1 MVENTVSRFCTGE
14 RTTDRMEVQRLENGS
29 KYGLSYFQTK
39 WRFKDFK
46 MVEICSLV
54 SILENVFSDKMGF
67 FENTVSRFCTEERT
81 VFSDKM
87 EVQGFEDAWL
97 KIRVSFLYT

>member
-1 MVENTVSRFCTGE
+1 
-14 RTTDRMEVQRLENGS
+14 
-29 KYGLSYFQTK
+29 
-39 WRFKDFK
+39 
-46 MVEICSLV
+46 MVEIWSLV
-54 SILENVFSDKMGF
+54 SILENVFSDKMGV

-97 KIRVSFLYT
+97 KIRSLVLYWRTYFQTKLGFKALKMAEN